1 MDNLIGMTFERWRK
15 ALRENHYDID
25 RPYWKRAAK
34 MTMASLMTSSA
45 IKSKLKPFE
54 SAIQKSELLTPTF
67 VLGHWRSG
75 TTFLHNV
82 LLLDDRWN
90 SPNIGDVSNPFI
102 FLGLKFPDDPETR
115 ERMRRKRAMDNIEF
129 DPFSPGEDEFALAK
143 LTLRSPLI
151 AWSFPKNELFYDRFI
166 TFRDATSLEKQEW
179 KEGFL
184 WFLKALRVKYD
195 KPMLLKSPPHTGR
208 IQLILE
214 LFPDAKFISIHRNP
228 YKVYRST
235 RQFYDTALPM
245 GYLQQPDKD
254 TIEAGI
260 LRRYEEMHQAYFEDR
275 ALIPDGHL
283 HELAYEDLVKDMTG
297 EVNKIYEALNL
308 DGFEQVRPRIEA
320 YEEEK
325 HRNYKP
331 NPDVTLPDD
340 IRSKIASR
348 WRQSFEEWGYE
359 V

>member
-1 MDNLIGMTFERWRK
+1 MDNLIGMTFERWRTT
-15 ALRENHYDID
+15 LRENHYDID
-25 RPYWKRAAK
+25 RPYWKRAFK
-34 MTMASLMTSSA
+34 MTMASLVTSSA
-45 IKSKLKPFE
+45 TKSKLKPFE
-54 SAIQKSELLTPTF
+54 SAIQEAEPLTPTF

-82 LLLDDRWN
+82 LVLDDRWN
-90 SPNIGDVSNPFI
+90 SPTIGDVTNPFI
-102 FLGLKFPDDPETR
+102 FLGIKLPDDPETR
-115 ERMRRKRAMDNIEF
+115 ERMRRKRAMDNVEF

-151 AWSFPKNELFYDRFI
+151 AWSFPRNELFYDRFV
-166 TFRDATSLEKQEW
+166 TFRDATAQEKQEW
-179 KEGFL
+179 REGFL

-208 IQLILE
+208 IKLILE

-235 RQFYDTALPM
+235 RHFYDDALPM
-245 GYLQQPDKD
+245 GYLQQPDRDKID
-254 TIEAGI
+254 EGI

-297 EVNKIYEALNL
+297 EMNKIYEALNL

-331 NPDVTLPDD
+331 NPDVALPDA
-340 IRSKIASR
+340 IRSKIASQ
-348 WRQSFEEWGYE
+348 WRQSFEAWGYE

>member
-15 ALRENHYDID
+15 TLRENHYDID
-25 RPYWKRAAK
+25 HPYWKRAFK

-45 IKSKLKPFE
+45 AKSKLKPFE
-54 SAIQKSELLTPTF
+54 SAIQEAEPLTPTF

-82 LLLDDRWN
+82 LVLDDGWN
-90 SPNIGDVSNPFI
+90 SPTIGDVTNPFI
-102 FLGLKFPDDPETR
+102 FLGLKLPNDPETR

-151 AWSFPKNELFYDRFI
+151 AWSFPKNEQFYDRFI
-166 TFRDATSLEKQEW
+166 TFRDATSQEKQEW
-179 KEGFL
+179 REGFL
-184 WFLKALRVKYD
+184 WFLKALHVKYG

-208 IQLILE
+208 IKLILE
-214 LFPDAKFISIHRNP
+214 LFPEAKFISIHRNP

-235 RQFYDTALPM
+235 RHFYDTALPM
-245 GYLQQPDKD
+245 GYLQQSDKD
-254 TIEAGI
+254 KIDEGI

-275 ALIPDGHL
+275 ALIPDGRL

-340 IRSKIASR
+340 IRSKIASQ
-348 WRQSFEEWGYE
+348 WRQSFEEWDYE